1 MKNVLVSGAG
11 IAGPSLAYWLAR
23 RGLRCTVVERAPAL
37 RVGGQ
42 AVDFRGPVH
51 RAVLEQMGMW
61 GPIHAHRTSPGD
73 LVLLA
78 GDGSPLATLPS
89 LFMAGD
95 VEIVRGDLCTLIYER
110 TRDAV
115 EYRFGD
121 HVTAIA
127 DRREGVDV
135 TLASGRQETFDLVV
149 GADGL
154 HSGVRA
160 LAFGDERG
168 FLRHHGY
175 RIASFALPGVRG
187 LPRSGAVVYSVPG
200 RAVSLSATGRE
211 GEGCALLVYAGEALG
226 ADRRDTEALKR
237 SIREPYEGVGWEVA
251 RVLEALDV
259 APDLYVDAIATVHVD
274 RYFKGRVAL
283 LGDAAYGGTLGGQGT
298 PLAMVG
304 GHVLAGE
311 ISRGGDLSAALARY
325 EARMRPYAT
334 RCQKGAMNAGM
345 FFAPRTRAGLAL
357 RNAFYAVLSRCVRV
371 DGEGRRDRF
380 RPAPV
385 RLMTRVA
392 ASPAEIATV

>member
-1 MKNVLVSGAG
+1 
-11 IAGPSLAYWLAR
+11 
-23 RGLRCTVVERAPAL
+23 
-37 RVGGQ
+37 
-42 AVDFRGPVH
+42 
-51 RAVLEQMGMW
+51 
-61 GPIHAHRTSPGD
+61 
-73 LVLLA
+73 
-78 GDGSPLATLPS
+78 
-89 LFMAGD
+89 
-95 VEIVRGDLCTLIYER
+95 
-110 TRDAV
+110 
-115 EYRFGD
+115 
-121 HVTAIA
+121 
-127 DRREGVDV
+127 V

-211 GEGCALLVYAGEALG
+211 GEGRALLVYAGEALG

-237 SIREPYEGVGWEVA
+237 SIRETYAGVGWEVA

-304 GHVLAGE
+304 AHVLAGE
-311 ISRGGDLSAALARY
+311 ISRGADLSAALARY
-325 EARMRPYAT
+325 EARIRPYAT

-345 FFAPRTRAGLAL
+345 FFAPRTRSGLAL
-357 RNAFYAVLSRCVRV
+357 RNAFYAVLST
-371 DGEGRRDRF
+371 RF
-380 RPAPV
+380 FRGV
-385 RLMTRVA
+385 FEWMVKDA
-392 ASPAEIATV
+392 ATDFVLPQYG